1 MTTRQTSGKAK
12 RSGEGSEVSERKV
25 IPAKE
30 VGVTLKISDE
40 ALKKLDQIQEE
51 AIRGAQNDQN
61 FAWR

>member
-12 RSGEGSEVSERKV
+12 RAREDNDVSERKT
-25 IPAKE
+25 IPAE
-30 VGVTLKISDE
+30 DVGVSLTISDE

-51 AIRGAQNDQN
+51 TIKGAQNDQN